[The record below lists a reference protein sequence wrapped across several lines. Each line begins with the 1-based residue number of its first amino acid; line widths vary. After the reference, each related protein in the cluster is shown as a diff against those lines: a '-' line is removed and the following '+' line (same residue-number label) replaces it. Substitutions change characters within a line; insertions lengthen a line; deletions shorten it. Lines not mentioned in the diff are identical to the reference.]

1 MNKTQK
7 ILIAVGVGVGVA
19 YLYKRYKDKKASTST
34 KVAQDESA
42 IGQNVTK
49 NGALSRE
56 EKEEFIID
64 KVTTSPQENA
74 SGFEGTKFVWN
85 PVYGRMYPVGTIVEG
100 KEPAYVDS
108 VFMSAEGDIVAD
120 IPKSVEVA
128 EKSLTDLSDDEVD
141 LLYNVMKVKDENPS
155 VKTEDD
161 AVKELGVSNPKALT
175 IFDLKLKK
183 ILNDIKI
190 MKKDNSWGDKWMMRK
205 EKRRKRRSEFKQKL
219 GIDKS
224 DFDRVSR
231 RKCGRKPRFGA
242 NIRVSGKGLAQY
254 KKCVEGVADM
264 MRKEISTQVRS
275 ELSTAPVSVKAQI
288 SDERQSDFKEQ
299 IVNRSA
305 GGMFTG
311 KRWDGE
317 SNAYVEDLV
326 DKGLVK

>member
-34 KVAQDESA
+34 KVAQGEPA
-42 IGQNVTK
+42 IGQTDAVK
-49 NGALSRE
+49 GALSRE

-64 KVTTSPQENA
+64 KATASTQENT

-85 PVYGRMYPVGTIVEG
+85 PVYGRMYPVGTITEG
-100 KEPAYVDS
+100 KEPTYVDS
-108 VFMSAEGDIVAD
+108 VFMSAEGEVVAD
-120 IPKSVEVA
+120 IPKSVELA

-141 LLYNVMKVKDENPS
+141 FLYNVMKVKDENPS

-161 AVKELGVSNPKALT
+161 AVKELGVENPKAITL
-175 IFDLKLKK
+175 FELKLKK

-205 EKRRKRRSEFKQKL
+205 DKRRKRRNEFKEKL

-231 RKCGRKPRFGA
+231 RKCGRKPKRGQ
-242 NIRVSGKGLAQY
+242 VAQY

-264 MRKEISTQVRS
+264 MRKEVSTQVRS

>member
-34 KVAQDESA
+34 KVAQDEPA
-42 IGQNVTK
+42 IGENVTK
-49 NGALSRE
+49 NGALNRE

-128 EKSLTDLSDDEVD
+128 EKSLSDLSDDEVD
-141 LLYNVMKVKDENPS
+141 LLYNVLKVKDENPS
-155 VKTEDD
+155 ITTEDD
-161 AVKELGVSNPKALT
+161 AVKELGVSNSKALT

-190 MKKDNSWGDKWMMRK
+190 MKKDNSWGNKWMIRK

-224 DFDRVSR
+224 DFDRVSK
-231 RKCGRKPRFGA
+231 RKCGRKPKRGQ
-242 NIRVSGKGLAQY
+242 VAQY

-264 MRKEISTQVRS
+264 MRKEVSTQVRS
-275 ELSTAPVSVKAQI
+275 ELSTAPVSVKAQV
-288 SDERQSDFKEQ
+288 SNERQSDFKEQ
-299 IVNRSA
+299 VVGRRE

>member
-34 KVAQDESA
+34 KVAQDEPA
-42 IGQNVTK
+42 IGENVTK
-49 NGALSRE
+49 NGALNRE

-128 EKSLTDLSDDEVD
+128 EKSLSDLSDDEVD
-141 LLYNVMKVKDENPS
+141 FLYNVLKVKDENPS
-155 VKTEDD
+155 ITTEDD
-161 AVKELGVSNPKALT
+161 AVKELGVSNSKALT
-175 IFDLKLKK
+175 LFDLKLKK

-190 MKKDNSWGDKWMMRK
+190 MKKDNSWGDKWMIRK

-219 GIDKS
+219 GVDKS
-224 DFDRVSR
+224 DFDRVSK
-231 RKCGRKPRFGA
+231 RKCGRKPKRGQ
-242 NIRVSGKGLAQY
+242 VAQY

-264 MRKEISTQVRS
+264 MRKEVSTQVRS
-275 ELSTAPVSVKAQI
+275 ELSTAPVSVKAQV
-288 SDERQSDFKEQ
+288 SNERQSDFKKQVVGRRE
-299 IVNRSA
+299 

>member
-34 KVAQDESA
+34 KFAQDEPA
-42 IGQNVTK
+42 IGENVTK
-49 NGALSRE
+49 NGSLSRE

-64 KVTTSPQENA
+64 KATASTQENT

-108 VFMSAEGDIVAD
+108 VFMSAEGDVVAD
-120 IPKSVEVA
+120 IPKSVELA

-141 LLYNVMKVKDENPS
+141 FLYNVMKVKDEKPS

-161 AVKELGVSNPKALT
+161 AVKELGVENPKAITL
-175 IFDLKLKK
+175 FELKLKK

-205 EKRRKRRSEFKQKL
+205 EKRRKRRNEFKEKL

-224 DFDRVSR
+224 DFDRVSK
-231 RKCGRKPRFGA
+231 RKCGRKPKRGQ
-242 NIRVSGKGLAQY
+242 VAQY

-264 MRKEISTQVRS
+264 MRKEIATQVRS
-275 ELSTAPVSVKAQI
+275 ELSTAPVSVKAQV
-288 SDERQSDFKEQ
+288 SNERQSDFKEQ
-299 IVNRSA
+299 VVGRRA

>member
-19 YLYKRYKDKKASTST
+19 YLYKRHKDKKSSTSSST
-34 KVAQDESA
+34 KNAQDGTA
-42 IGQNVTK
+42 IGESNK
-49 NGALSRE
+49 RALNRE

-64 KVTTSPQENA
+64 KVTTSQQENT
-74 SGFEGTKFVWN
+74 SGFEGTRFVWN
-85 PVYGRMYPVGTIVEG
+85 PTYGRMYPVGTIVEG
-100 KEPAYVDS
+100 EEPAFVDS
-108 VFMSAEGDIVAD
+108 VFMSAEGEVVAD
-120 IPKSVEVA
+120 IPKSVELA

-141 LLYNVMKVKDENPS
+141 LLYNVLKLKDENPS

-161 AVKELGVSNPKALT
+161 AVKELGIENSKILT
-175 IFDLKLKK
+175 LFKTKLKK
-183 ILNDIKI
+183 VLNDIKI
-190 MKKDNSWGDKWMMRK
+190 MKKDNSWGDKWSMRK
-205 EKRRKRRSEFKQKL
+205 EKRRKRRNQFEQKL
-219 GIDKS
+219 GINKS
-224 DFDRVSR
+224 DFDKVSR
-231 RKCGRKPRFGA
+231 RKCGRKPRLGQ
-242 NIRVSGKGLAQY
+242 VAQY

-264 MRKEISTQVRS
+264 MRKDISTQVRS